1 MKVTRFLLSAL
12 FLAAMATTASAQTAG
27 MSWDTCVGPINKQIL
42 PGTQA
47 RLVVSATGM
56 SVQHNAYQ
64 TFVILGSGNAGDLRD
79 AWRFDA
85 AGCQGSSFITIEHLA
100 PAALAKTCPSAQGAS
115 SSIQIKDYSY
125 DAATGKARAVLA
137 NTYPAGFTPV
147 PTTRYFLA
155 GFLFDHLFSV
165 NGPTTPGADCGGLE
179 VAVCAHFD
187 QTRRTSWLRMS
198 DGVEIPFVIDR
209 EYATS
214 NDTNNAIG
222 CPGAT
227 PVENKSWGQVKAQY
241 KR

>member
-1 MKVTRFLLSAL
+1 VTRFLLSAL
-12 FLAAMATTASAQTAG
+12 FLGAMATTASAQPSAG
-27 MSWDTCVGPINKQIL
+27 MNWDTCTGPISKSIL

-100 PAALAKTCPSAQGAS
+100 PAALAKTCPSAQGNTA
-115 SSIQIKDYSY
+115 SIQIKDYSY
-125 DAATGKARAVLA
+125 DALTGKARAVLA
-137 NTYPAGFTPV
+137 NTYPAGMIPV

-187 QTRRTSWLRMS
+187 QTRRTSWLEMS
-198 DGVEIPFVIDR
+198 NGVEHPFAISS
-209 EYATS
+209 EYVTS
-214 NDTNNAIG
+214 NDPNNAIG

-227 PVENKSWGQVKAQY
+227 PAESKTWGQVKAQY